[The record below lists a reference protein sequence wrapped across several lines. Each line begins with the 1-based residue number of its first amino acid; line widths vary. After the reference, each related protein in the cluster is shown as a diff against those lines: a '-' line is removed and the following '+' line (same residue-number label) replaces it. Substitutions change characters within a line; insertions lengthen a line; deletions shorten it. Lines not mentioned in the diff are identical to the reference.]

1 MQKLSRKI
9 MSMVLALLMI
19 ISILPANLFA
29 EGSVNY
35 SNKEDG
41 KVHFEK
47 SKVIESVRNP
57 AYDYYLKHKEE
68 FPYGYIPEEYIYP
81 AEKVSGRRGKRDID
95 EPLPEKYD
103 ESRKSG
109 IITPVRDQQQTGT
122 CWAHAALSTIE
133 TLLIKKKLADKDII
147 NLSEGHMA
155 LNVNDDVSLDT
166 GGGNHFAF
174 LYFSRLRGP
183 VEEKNYPNYSIKG
196 EDVVGT
202 ATKLKMSDADKK
214 NHEYHVLNMIVKK
227 ATTDNI
233 KKCVMDY
240 GSVAAGYW
248 DDTNLEGGDK
258 GYATDELDGRKKYHY
273 VKTVKGEL
281 NEVKGTIMVTNHA
294 VTIVGWDDSIEIT
307 NKNKEKAKGAFL
319 VKNSWGPNWSK
330 DGYCWI
336 SYDSFTAGTLD
347 NIKVFTDVDK
357 KIDGLSNLY
366 TYSKNYLKING
377 KSRSDKSSAINIYDR
392 DKNKS
397 EEITA
402 ITLYNINDGPTTF
415 KIYATENDDL
425 INVVDSGSIDSQIK
439 KRCIEEKSG
448 WTELKT
454 ESVKEQGFY
463 TVKLDKPFKLTKG
476 KFALKLETDGGK
488 YLSFEGESKERG
500 KTFRYSATY
509 GEKKLFVE
517 EENNLHL
524 SAITR
529 TVKEAAMTIEGLDEF
544 EVKEGY
550 DVASIDP
557 FTFTIKNTGNVELN
571 NLNIS
576 IEGKD
581 KDSFTILDADK
592 IKKQLDAGESIEV
605 KVKPIANL
613 SVDDADKTFNASL
626 KLSAD
631 EITEA
636 KTKDFSFTVKIDT
649 DKRAKELSDS
659 KTKALEDI
667 RGLKYLSEQDKTT
680 CTNNI
685 NKAKNLSSL
694 KSIVDNAIKINLTNA
709 KNEAKE
715 KINELN
721 YLMDEDKNTSKDK
734 IEKATSVESV
744 EEELNNAKL
753 FNEREK
759 VKKQIN
765 ELKNLDKEK
774 KDEYISSLESKNTIE
789 DINGVYTTAKAK
801 DDEIK
806 EQKEKDNLA
815 NKKKELENKIKKAK
829 ELIQSDNLSDLAKE
843 LSGEITSA
851 ESLLI
856 SENLTTSKVEE
867 AIGKIQGKIELYNN
881 FKKAK
886 ENAINEITNMNDLY
900 EDEKTTFIGQ
910 VNSSK
915 NIEEIE
921 KVKEAAKSKNDAN
934 KSTKE
939 ALAKAKE
946 DAIKTINS
954 LSNIDSEK
962 EGFIDK
968 INKAESI
975 ESVNKILE
983 QARAKSIENKIQK
996 EALDAVSELEGLG
1009 ENASDEKIKEA
1020 QEKINKIKDDTKKQK
1035 LQGKLDAVKE
1045 KVKKKEEKT
1054 KAEELQKSKDK
1065 AVETINNLSNIDSEK
1080 NSFIDEIKKAE
1091 SLESVEKILEK
1102 AKAKSVENK
1111 IQKEAV
1117 DALSELEK
1125 FVENASDE
1133 KIKEAQEKIKEV
1145 QEKINK
1151 IKDDTKKQELQGR
1164 LDAVK
1169 EKVKKKEEKTKA
1181 EELQKAKD
1189 KAVETIN
1196 SLLNIDSEKNGFIEE
1211 IKKAESLESVNKIL
1225 EQAKTKSLEN
1235 TEAIAEENKIQ
1246 KEALDAVSELE
1257 KLGEN
1262 ASDKKIK
1269 EAQEK
1274 INKIKDNNKKQ
1285 ELQGKLDLVKE
1296 KVKKKEEKTKAEELQ
1311 KAKEDAIK
1319 NINILSNIDSEKNG
1333 FIDKINKAE
1342 SLESVNKILEQARAK
1357 SEQATQE
1364 KEEFTRSVSLAK
1376 KKIFSLNKLTSE
1388 EKNEFVLS
1396 LNVAMDVRSINIVVM
1411 RATKSNAI
1419 KAVNKENMPDLTDE
1433 ERRKAE
1439 EKINEAENENIINDT
1454 VKDSNEQ
1461 NELNKQIGKT
1471 LEESKI
1477 NSENLINNFNN
1488 LNSNESES
1496 FKEKITKAK
1505 TLEEVKS
1512 IVAEA
1517 KRLNISRNL
1526 EENIEIE
1533 KDKSIREIENF
1544 NYLSQIKKDEFIR
1557 KIKNASSEIEISIIK
1572 EEARSE
1578 NIRSRD
1584 YIVFPSADNSLFNGF
1599 GRTESRPLESPIISK
1614 TPEVKEK
1621 NLTKHSYTFVI
1632 GKKTYNTMSEGS
1644 EANKEMDVAPFI
1656 ENNRTMLPLRCI
1668 AQLLGAEV
1676 EWNKK
1681 TRTASFTK
1689 DGLRADIQIDGN
1701 KIVLS
1706 NGKVIKLDTKVRI
1719 VSGRII
1725 LPLTNISQLF
1735 GLSNGNLDDGIS
1747 QDIEWDNANKNVIIN
1762 IKK

>member
-19 ISILPANLFA
+19 ISILPANVFA

-95 EPLPEKYD
+95 ESLPEKYD
-103 ESRKSG
+103 ESRKNG

-133 TLLIKKKLADKDII
+133 TLLIKKNLADKDII

-196 EDVVGT
+196 EDVVGR

-273 VKTVKGEL
+273 VKTVEGEL
-281 NEVKGTIMVTNHA
+281 NRVKGTKMVTNHA

-307 NKNKEKAKGAFL
+307 NQNKEKAKGAFL

-336 SYDSFTAGTLD
+336 SYDSFTSGTLD

-357 KIDGLSNLY
+357 KIDGISNLY
-366 TYSKNYLKING
+366 TYSKNYLNNMGI
-377 KSRSDKSSAINIYDR
+377 SRKDKSSAINIYDR
-392 DKNKS
+392 DKDKS

-415 KIYATENDDL
+415 KIYVTENDDL
-425 INVVDSGSIDSQIK
+425 INIVDSGSIYSDIK
-439 KRCIEEKSG
+439 KRYIEEKSG

-454 ESVKEQGFY
+454 VSVEEQGFY
-463 TVKLDKPFKLTKG
+463 TVKLDEPFKLTKG

-488 YLSFEGESKERG
+488 FLSCEGESKEKG
-500 KTFRYSATY
+500 KTFCYSATSTSAS
-509 GEKKLFVE
+509 GEKKLFTE

-529 TVKEAAMTIEGLDEF
+529 TVKETAMTIEGQDKF

-581 KDSFTILDADK
+581 KDSFTILEADK
-592 IKKQLDAGESIEV
+592 IKNKLGAGESIEV

-613 SVDDADKTFNASL
+613 SVVDADRTFNASL

-631 EITEA
+631 GITEA
-636 KTKDFSFTVKIDT
+636 KTKGFSFTVKIDT

-667 RGLKYLSEQDKTT
+667 RGLKYLSEQEKTT
-680 CTNNI
+680 FTNNI
-685 NKAKNLSSL
+685 NNAENLSSL
-694 KSIVDNAIKINLTNA
+694 KRIVEDAKKINLTKA

-715 KINELN
+715 KINKLN
-721 YLMDEDKNTSKDK
+721 YLMDGDKNTSKDK

-774 KDEYISSLESKNTIE
+774 KNEYISSLESKNTIE

-815 NKKKELENKIKKAK
+815 NKKNEFVNKISEAK
-829 ELIQSDNLSDLAKE
+829 ELIKGDNLSDLAKE

-851 ESLLI
+851 ESLLKND
-856 SENLTTSKVEE
+856 NLTMAKVEE
-867 AIGKIQGKIELYNN
+867 AIGKIQGKIELYND

-886 ENAINEITNMNDLY
+886 ENAINEITKMNDLY
-900 EDEKTTFIGQ
+900 KDEKTTFIGQ
-910 VNSSK
+910 VNSAK
-915 NIEEIE
+915 NIEGIE
-921 KVKEAAKSKNDAN
+921 KVKGAAKSKNEAN
-934 KSTKE
+934 KATKE
-939 ALAKAKE
+939 ALA
-946 DAIKTINS
+946 
-954 LSNIDSEK
+954 
-962 EGFIDK
+962 
-968 INKAESI
+968 
-975 ESVNKILE
+975 
-983 QARAKSIENKIQK
+983 
-996 EALDAVSELEGLG
+996 
-1009 ENASDEKIKEA
+1009 
-1020 QEKINKIKDDTKKQK
+1020 
-1035 LQGKLDAVKE
+1035 
-1045 KVKKKEEKT
+1045 
-1054 KAEELQKSKDK
+1054 
-1065 AVETINNLSNIDSEK
+1065 
-1080 NSFIDEIKKAE
+1080 
-1091 SLESVEKILEK
+1091 
-1102 AKAKSVENK
+1102 
-1111 IQKEAV
+1111 
-1117 DALSELEK
+1117 
-1125 FVENASDE
+1125 
-1133 KIKEAQEKIKEV
+1133 
-1145 QEKINK
+1145 
-1151 IKDDTKKQELQGR
+1151 
-1164 LDAVK
+1164 
-1169 EKVKKKEEKTKA
+1169 
-1181 EELQKAKD
+1181 
-1189 KAVETIN
+1189 
-1196 SLLNIDSEKNGFIEE
+1196 
-1211 IKKAESLESVNKIL
+1211 
-1225 EQAKTKSLEN
+1225 
-1235 TEAIAEENKIQ
+1235 
-1246 KEALDAVSELE
+1246 
-1257 KLGEN
+1257 
-1262 ASDKKIK
+1262 
-1269 EAQEK
+1269 
-1274 INKIKDNNKKQ
+1274 
-1285 ELQGKLDLVKE
+1285 
-1296 KVKKKEEKTKAEELQ
+1296 

-1342 SLESVNKILEQARAK
+1342 SLESVKKILEEAKAKSDENTKAVAEENKIQKEAVDALSELETLGENASDEKIKEAQEKINKIKDNNKKQELQGRLDLVIEKVKKKEEKTKAEELQKAKEDAIKNINSLSNIDSEKEGFINKINKAESLESVKKILEEAKAKSDENTKAVAEENKIQKEAVDALSELETLGENASDEKIKEAQEKINKIKDNNKKQELQGRLDLVIEKVKKKEEKTKAEELQKAKEDAIKTINSLSNIDSEKNGFIEEINKAESLESVKEILKQAKAK

-1439 EKINEAENENIINDT
+1439 EKINKAENENVINDT
-1454 VKDSNEQ
+1454 VKNSNEQ

-1488 LNSNESES
+1488 LTSIESES
-1496 FKEKITKAK
+1496 FKEKISKAK

-1632 GKKTYNTMSEGS
+1632 GKKTYNTMSNGS

>member
-1 MQKLSRKI
+1 
-9 MSMVLALLMI
+9 
-19 ISILPANLFA
+19 
-29 EGSVNY
+29 
-35 SNKEDG
+35 
-41 KVHFEK
+41 
-47 SKVIESVRNP
+47 
-57 AYDYYLKHKEE
+57 
-68 FPYGYIPEEYIYP
+68 
-81 AEKVSGRRGKRDID
+81 
-95 EPLPEKYD
+95 
-103 ESRKSG
+103 
-109 IITPVRDQQQTGT
+109 
-122 CWAHAALSTIE
+122 
-133 TLLIKKKLADKDII
+133 
-147 NLSEGHMA
+147 
-155 LNVNDDVSLDT
+155 
-166 GGGNHFAF
+166 
-174 LYFSRLRGP
+174 
-183 VEEKNYPNYSIKG
+183 
-196 EDVVGT
+196 
-202 ATKLKMSDADKK
+202 MSDADKK

-248 DDTNLEGGDK
+248 DDTNLQGGNK
-258 GYATDELDGRKKYHY
+258 GCATDELDGRKKYHY
-273 VKTVKGEL
+273 VKTVEGEL
-281 NEVKGTIMVTNHA
+281 NRVKGTIMVTNHA

-307 NKNKEKAKGAFL
+307 NKNNEKAQGAFL

-357 KIDGLSNLY
+357 KIDGISNLY
-366 TYSKNYLKING
+366 TYSKNYLKFNG

-392 DKNKS
+392 DKDKS

-425 INVVDSGSIDSQIK
+425 INIVDSGDIYSQIK
-439 KRCIEEKSG
+439 KRYIEEKSG

-454 ESVKEQGFY
+454 VSVKEQGFY
-463 TVKLDKPFKLTKG
+463 TVKLDKPFKLTKD

-488 YLSFEGESKERG
+488 FLSCEEESKESG
-500 KTFRYSATY
+500 KTFTYSATY
-509 GEKKLFVE
+509 GEKKLFTEV
-517 EENNLHL
+517 ENNLHL

-529 TVKEAAMTIEGLDEF
+529 TVKEAAMTIEGQDKF

-550 DVASIDP
+550 DVASIVP

-576 IEGKD
+576 IVGKD

-592 IKKQLDAGESIEV
+592 IIKKLGAGKSIEV

-613 SVDDADKTFNASL
+613 SIDDADKTFNASL

-659 KTKALEDI
+659 KRKALEDI
-667 RGLKYLSEQDKTT
+667 RGLKYLSEQEKTT
-680 CTNNI
+680 FTNNI
-685 NKAKNLSSL
+685 NNAENLSSL
-694 KSIVDNAIKINLTNA
+694 KSIVENAKKINLTNA

-715 KINELN
+715 KINKLN
-721 YLMDEDKNTSKDK
+721 YLMDGDKNTSKDK

-789 DINGVYTTAKAK
+789 YINGVYTTAKAK

-806 EQKEKDNLA
+806 EQKEKDDLA
-815 NKKKELENKIKKAK
+815 NKKNELGNKISEAK
-829 ELIQSDNLSDLAKE
+829 ELIKGDNLSALAKE
-843 LSGEITSA
+843 LSVEITSA
-851 ESLLI
+851 ESLLKI
-856 SENLTTSKVEE
+856 ENLTMAKVEE
-867 AIGKIQGKIELYNN
+867 AIGKIQGKIELYND

-900 EDEKTTFIGQ
+900 KDEKNTFIDQ
-910 VNSSK
+910 VNSAK
-915 NIEEIE
+915 NIEEIG
-921 KVKEAAKSKNDAN
+921 KVKEDAKSKNEAN
-934 KSTKE
+934 KATKE
-939 ALAKAKE
+939 ALVKAKE
-946 DAIKTINS
+946 DAIKNINS

-1020 QEKINKIKDDTKKQK
+1020 QEKINKIKD
-1035 LQGKLDAVKE
+1035 
-1045 KVKKKEEKT
+1045 
-1054 KAEELQKSKDK
+1054 
-1065 AVETINNLSNIDSEK
+1065 N
-1080 NSFIDEIKKAE
+1080 
-1091 SLESVEKILEK
+1091 
-1102 AKAKSVENK
+1102 
-1111 IQKEAV
+1111 
-1117 DALSELEK
+1117 
-1125 FVENASDE
+1125 
-1133 KIKEAQEKIKEV
+1133 
-1145 QEKINK
+1145 
-1151 IKDDTKKQELQGR
+1151 TKKQELQR
-1164 LDAVK
+1164 
-1169 EKVKKKEEKTKA
+1169 
-1181 EELQKAKD
+1181 
-1189 KAVETIN
+1189 
-1196 SLLNIDSEKNGFIEE
+1196 
-1211 IKKAESLESVNKIL
+1211 
-1225 EQAKTKSLEN
+1225 
-1235 TEAIAEENKIQ
+1235 
-1246 KEALDAVSELE
+1246 
-1257 KLGEN
+1257 
-1262 ASDKKIK
+1262 
-1269 EAQEK
+1269 
-1274 INKIKDNNKKQ
+1274 
-1285 ELQGKLDLVKE
+1285 KLDLVKE
-1296 KVKKKEEKTKAEELQ
+1296 KVKKKEEKTKAEEVQ
-1311 KAKEDAIK
+1311 KAKDKAVET
-1319 NINILSNIDSEKNG
+1319 INSLSNIDSEKEG
-1333 FIDKINKAE
+1333 FIEEIKKAE
-1342 SLESVNKILEQARAK
+1342 SLESLKEILEQAKAK

-1439 EKINEAENENIINDT
+1439 EKINEAENENVINDT
-1454 VKDSNEQ
+1454 VKNSNEQ

-1488 LNSNESES
+1488 LTSIESES
-1496 FKEKITKAK
+1496 FKEKISKAK

-1632 GKKTYNTMSEGS
+1632 GKKNYNTMSEGS

>member
-1 MQKLSRKI
+1 MEMQKLSRKI

-19 ISILPANLFA
+19 ISILPANVFA

-103 ESRKSG
+103 GSRKNG

-133 TLLIKKKLADKDII
+133 TLLIKEKLADKDI

-155 LNVNDDVSLDT
+155 LNVNYDVSLT
-166 GGGNHFAF
+166 SGGDNHFAL

-183 VEEKNYPNYSIKG
+183 VEEKNYPDYSIQGK
-196 EDVVGT
+196 DVVGT

-273 VKTVKGEL
+273 VKTVEGEL

-294 VTIVGWDDSIEIT
+294 VTIVGWDDSIKIT
-307 NKNKEKAKGAFL
+307 NKNNEKAQGAFL

-336 SYDSFTAGTLD
+336 SYDSFTSGTLD

-366 TYSKNYLKING
+366 TYSKNYLKFKGIG
-377 KSRSDKSSAINIYDR
+377 RPDKSSAINIYDR

-425 INVVDSGSIDSQIK
+425 INIVDSGNIYSQIK

-488 YLSFEGESKERG
+488 FLSCEKESKEKG
-500 KTFRYSATY
+500 KTFTYSATY
-509 GEKKLFVE
+509 GEKKLFTEV
-517 EENNLHL
+517 ENNLHL

-529 TVKEAAMTIEGLDEF
+529 TVKEAAMTIEGQDKF

-550 DVASIDP
+550 DVASIVP

-576 IEGKD
+576 IVGKD

-592 IKKQLDAGESIEV
+592 IIKKLGAGKSIEV

-613 SVDDADKTFNASL
+613 SIDDADKTFNASL

-659 KTKALEDI
+659 KRKALEDI
-667 RGLKYLSEQDKTT
+667 RGLKYLSEQEKTT
-680 CTNNI
+680 FTNNI
-685 NKAKNLSSL
+685 NNAENLSSL
-694 KSIVDNAIKINLTNA
+694 KSIVENAKKINLTNA

-715 KINELN
+715 KINKLN
-721 YLMDEDKNTSKDK
+721 YLMDGDKNTSKDK

-806 EQKEKDNLA
+806 EQKEAVDA
-815 NKKKELENKIKKAK
+815 VSELEKLGENASDEKIKEAQEKINKIKDNNKK
-829 ELIQSDNLSDLAKE
+829 QELQNK
-843 LSGEITSA
+843 
-851 ESLLI
+851 
-856 SENLTTSKVEE
+856 
-867 AIGKIQGKIELYNN
+867 
-881 FKKAK
+881 
-886 ENAINEITNMNDLY
+886 INEL
-900 EDEKTTFIGQ
+900 
-910 VNSSK
+910 
-915 NIEEIE
+915 IE
-921 KVKEAAKSKNDAN
+921 KVKAKKTKDELDKKLQEATDAVKAAEQGKTKELVDIAKEKVNSFGESQSAEKENLLNRLKEVEKYIDADAKLNELEKKNVEDLKEEEIEEVANLIKKINNENYIASLNKRLKELDAKRKETLATKELEEAKSDAKSKISKEKMPDLTVNERNGFISEIDKAKSKDEISNIVEKAGQTNQNN
-934 KSTKE
+934 KTIKE
-939 ALAKAKE
+939 ALTKAKDE
-946 DAIKTINS
+946 AVETINK

-962 EGFIDK
+962 EGFIEEIK
-968 INKAESI
+968 KAESI

-983 QARAKSIENKIQK
+983 QARAKSLENKIQK

-1009 ENASDEKIKEA
+1009 ENASDEKIKE
-1020 QEKINKIKDDTKKQK
+1020 
-1035 LQGKLDAVKE
+1035 
-1045 KVKKKEEKT
+1045 
-1054 KAEELQKSKDK
+1054 
-1065 AVETINNLSNIDSEK
+1065 
-1080 NSFIDEIKKAE
+1080 
-1091 SLESVEKILEK
+1091 
-1102 AKAKSVENK
+1102 
-1111 IQKEAV
+1111 
-1117 DALSELEK
+1117 
-1125 FVENASDE
+1125 
-1133 KIKEAQEKIKEV
+1133 V

-1151 IKDDTKKQELQGR
+1151 IKDDTKKQELQGK
-1164 LDAVK
+1164 LDA
-1169 EKVKKKEEKTKA
+1169 
-1181 EELQKAKD
+1181 
-1189 KAVETIN
+1189 
-1196 SLLNIDSEKNGFIEE
+1196 
-1211 IKKAESLESVNKIL
+1211 
-1225 EQAKTKSLEN
+1225 
-1235 TEAIAEENKIQ
+1235 
-1246 KEALDAVSELE
+1246 
-1257 KLGEN
+1257 
-1262 ASDKKIK
+1262 
-1269 EAQEK
+1269 
-1274 INKIKDNNKKQ
+1274 
-1285 ELQGKLDLVKE
+1285 VKE

-1319 NINILSNIDSEKNG
+1319 NINSLLNIDSEKNG

-1342 SLESVNKILEQARAK
+1342 SIESVNKILEQAKAK

-1439 EKINEAENENIINDT
+1439 EKINEAENENVINDT

-1488 LNSNESES
+1488 LTSIESES
-1496 FKEKITKAK
+1496 FKEKISKAK

-1584 YIVFPSADNSLFNGF
+1584 YIVFPSADYSLFNGF

-1632 GKKTYNTMSEGS
+1632 GKKTYNTMSNGS

-1706 NGKVIKLDTKVRI
+1706 NGKVIKLDIKVRI

>member
-19 ISILPANLFA
+19 ISILPANVFA

-47 SKVIESVRNP
+47 SKVIEAVRNP

-81 AEKVSGRRGKRDID
+81 AEKVSGRRVKRDID

-103 ESRKSG
+103 ESRKNG

-133 TLLIKKKLADKDII
+133 TLLIKEKLADKDI

-155 LNVNDDVSLDT
+155 LNVNYDVSLT
-166 GGGNHFAF
+166 SGGDNHFAL

-202 ATKLKMSDADKK
+202 ATILKMSDADKK
-214 NHEYHVLNMIVKK
+214 NHEYHVLNMIIKK

-248 DDTNLEGGDK
+248 DDTNLEGGNK

-294 VTIVGWDDSIEIT
+294 VTIVGWDDSIKIT
-307 NKNKEKAKGAFL
+307 NKNNEKAQGAFL
-319 VKNSWGPNWSK
+319 VKNSWGPKWSK
-330 DGYCWI
+330 DGYGWI

-366 TYSKNYLKING
+366 TYSKNYLKFKGIG
-377 KSRSDKSSAINIYDR
+377 RPDKSSAINIYDR
-392 DKNKS
+392 VKDKS

-425 INVVDSGSIDSQIK
+425 INIVDSGSIDSQIK

-463 TVKLDKPFKLTKG
+463 TVKLDEPFKLTKG

-488 YLSFEGESKERG
+488 FLSCEKESKESG
-500 KTFRYSATY
+500 KTFTYSATY
-509 GEKKLFVE
+509 GEKKLFTE

-529 TVKEAAMTIEGLDEF
+529 TVKETAMTIEGQDNF

-581 KDSFTILDADK
+581 KDRFTILDADK
-592 IKKQLDAGESIEV
+592 IIKKLGVGESIEV

-636 KTKDFSFTVKIDT
+636 KTKGFSFTVKIDT

-667 RGLKYLSEQDKTT
+667 RGLKYLSEQEKTT
-680 CTNNI
+680 FTNNI
-685 NKAKNLSSL
+685 NNAENVSSL
-694 KSIVDNAIKINLTNA
+694 KSIVENAKKINLTKA

-715 KINELN
+715 KINKLN
-721 YLMDEDKNTSKDK
+721 YLMAGDKNTSKDK

-815 NKKKELENKIKKAK
+815 NKKNELGNKISEAKK
-829 ELIQSDNLSDLAKE
+829 LIKSDNLSDLAKE
-843 LSGEITSA
+843 LSVEITSA
-851 ESLLI
+851 ESLLKI
-856 SENLTTSKVEE
+856 ENLTMAKVEE

-886 ENAINEITNMNDLY
+886 ENAKNEITNMNDLY
-900 EDEKTTFIGQ
+900 KDEKDTFIGQ
-910 VNSSK
+910 VNSAK

-921 KVKEAAKSKNDAN
+921 KVKEDAKSKNKAN
-934 KSTKE
+934 KATKE
-939 ALAKAKE
+939 ALVKAKDKAVE
-946 DAIKTINS
+946 TINS

-962 EGFIDK
+962 EGFID
-968 INKAESI
+968 
-975 ESVNKILE
+975 
-983 QARAKSIENKIQK
+983 
-996 EALDAVSELEGLG
+996 
-1009 ENASDEKIKEA
+1009 
-1020 QEKINKIKDDTKKQK
+1020 
-1035 LQGKLDAVKE
+1035 
-1045 KVKKKEEKT
+1045 
-1054 KAEELQKSKDK
+1054 
-1065 AVETINNLSNIDSEK
+1065 
-1080 NSFIDEIKKAE
+1080 EIKK
-1091 SLESVEKILEK
+1091 
-1102 AKAKSVENK
+1102 
-1111 IQKEAV
+1111 
-1117 DALSELEK
+1117 
-1125 FVENASDE
+1125 
-1133 KIKEAQEKIKEV
+1133 
-1145 QEKINK
+1145 
-1151 IKDDTKKQELQGR
+1151 
-1164 LDAVK
+1164 
-1169 EKVKKKEEKTKA
+1169 
-1181 EELQKAKD
+1181 
-1189 KAVETIN
+1189 
-1196 SLLNIDSEKNGFIEE
+1196 
-1211 IKKAESLESVNKIL
+1211 
-1225 EQAKTKSLEN
+1225 
-1235 TEAIAEENKIQ
+1235 
-1246 KEALDAVSELE
+1246 
-1257 KLGEN
+1257 
-1262 ASDKKIK
+1262 
-1269 EAQEK
+1269 
-1274 INKIKDNNKKQ
+1274 
-1285 ELQGKLDLVKE
+1285 
-1296 KVKKKEEKTKAEELQ
+1296 
-1311 KAKEDAIK
+1311 
-1319 NINILSNIDSEKNG
+1319 
-1333 FIDKINKAE
+1333 
-1342 SLESVNKILEQARAK
+1342 
-1357 SEQATQE
+1357 
-1364 KEEFTRSVSLAK
+1364 
-1376 KKIFSLNKLTSE
+1376 
-1388 EKNEFVLS
+1388 
-1396 LNVAMDVRSINIVVM
+1396 
-1411 RATKSNAI
+1411 
-1419 KAVNKENMPDLTDE
+1419 
-1433 ERRKAE
+1433 
-1439 EKINEAENENIINDT
+1439 
-1454 VKDSNEQ
+1454 
-1461 NELNKQIGKT
+1461 
-1471 LEESKI
+1471 
-1477 NSENLINNFNN
+1477 
-1488 LNSNESES
+1488 
-1496 FKEKITKAK
+1496 
-1505 TLEEVKS
+1505 
-1512 IVAEA
+1512 
-1517 KRLNISRNL
+1517 
-1526 EENIEIE
+1526 
-1533 KDKSIREIENF
+1533 
-1544 NYLSQIKKDEFIR
+1544 
-1557 KIKNASSEIEISIIK
+1557 
-1572 EEARSE
+1572 
-1578 NIRSRD
+1578 
-1584 YIVFPSADNSLFNGF
+1584 
-1599 GRTESRPLESPIISK
+1599 
-1614 TPEVKEK
+1614 
-1621 NLTKHSYTFVI
+1621 
-1632 GKKTYNTMSEGS
+1632 
-1644 EANKEMDVAPFI
+1644 
-1656 ENNRTMLPLRCI
+1656 
-1668 AQLLGAEV
+1668 
-1676 EWNKK
+1676 
-1681 TRTASFTK
+1681 
-1689 DGLRADIQIDGN
+1689 
-1701 KIVLS
+1701 
-1706 NGKVIKLDTKVRI
+1706 
-1719 VSGRII
+1719 
-1725 LPLTNISQLF
+1725 
-1735 GLSNGNLDDGIS
+1735 
-1747 QDIEWDNANKNVIIN
+1747 
-1762 IKK
+1762 